1 MPEPN
6 PAAEI
11 SSASSGTQ
19 PNLRLGLVVV
29 TVGLLASGAA
39 HGYLDGR
46 WSANRDLRALGDRLP
61 DVPERVG
68 DWTVSRHDELSPSVQ
83 QVLRC
88 HGSLVREYVDEA
100 SGRSVSVAVL
110 FGPRGPMAVHT
121 PEICYSSVGTKV
133 AGPTRVVTLPGDE
146 AGSSFWKTE
155 FIRNPDTEPSFEVW
169 YAWSDGGD
177 WIAAQYP
184 RFWMTDQLF
193 KIQLASHIGPGD
205 DESAIRD
212 FLAVFLPEL
221 NRFLASL

>member
-11 SSASSGTQ
+11 SSASIGTQ

-46 WSANRDLRALGDRLP
+46 WSANRDLRALGDRLS
-61 DVPERVG
+61 DLPERVG
-68 DWTVSRHDELSPSVQ
+68 DWTVSRRDELSPSVQ

-121 PEICYSSVGTKV
+121 PEICYTSVGTKV
-133 AGPTRVVTLPGDE
+133 AGPTRVVTIQGHGAD
-146 AGSSFWKTE
+146 SSFWKTE
-155 FIRNPDTEPSFEVW
+155 FIQNPDTEPSFEVW

-177 WIAAQYP
+177 WIAAQHP

-193 KIQLASHIGPGD
+193 KIQLASRIGPGD

-221 NRFLASL
+221 NRYLATL